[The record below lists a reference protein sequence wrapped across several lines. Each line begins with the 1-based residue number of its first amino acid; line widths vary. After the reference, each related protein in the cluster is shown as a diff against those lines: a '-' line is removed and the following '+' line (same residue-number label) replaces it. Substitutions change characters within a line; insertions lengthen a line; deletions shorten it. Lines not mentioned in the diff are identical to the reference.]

1 METMM
6 KIKTALKLAPSTCDE
21 DYNRRKR
28 EMKDL
33 STAIRNYN
41 TAMEK
46 AKVSSR
52 RLVEA
57 LTEASRVFETL
68 CNYPNISDCTKD
80 CALGLVASMN
90 RIEGTTFPEFNV
102 AMDSTVITATHGL
115 KALYDECERLEG
127 KRNKVMHEYDTYR
140 EEVSK
145 KETEYQRKSKS
156 LLKSKYYNTEVA
168 RRDEL
173 EAAFDSADQKFKD
186 THDQL
191 MQSRSVAST
200 DALNAFV
207 SCMSRFLQAISEEF
221 ESLKGSSEY
230 VLPVLHNIMRAGCE
244 SD

>member
-33 STAIRNYN
+33 CSAIRSYN

-46 AKVSSR
+46 AKVSVR

-57 LTEASRVFETL
+57 LTEASKVFETL
-68 CNYPNISDCTKD
+68 CNYPNIPDCTKD
-80 CALGLVASMN
+80 CALALVASMN
-90 RIEGTTFPEFNV
+90 RIEGTAFPEFNV
-102 AMDSTVITATHGL
+102 AMDSTVLTATNGL
-115 KALYDECERLEG
+115 KALYDECERLEC

-145 KETEYQRKSKS
+145 KETEYLRKSKS
-156 LLKSKYYNTEVA
+156 LLKSKYYSTEVA

-191 MQSRSVAST
+191 MQSRSVTCT

-207 SCMSRFLQAISEEF
+207 SCMSRFMEEISGELEG
-221 ESLKGSSEY
+221 LKGSSEY
-230 VLPVLHNIMRAGCE
+230 VLPVLRNIMRAEHE